1 MQIRLARML
10 ATKNIETSSRWI
22 IVILVRESATR
33 KIKALHW
40 GPRVKMKIL
49 FFFLTEIF
57 HHCLPLKVL
66 FIQKIFLSNNKTL
79 IHYPQINFL

>member
-49 FFFLTEIF
+49 FFFPNGNF
-57 HHCLPLKVL
+57 SS
-66 FIQKIFLSNNKTL
+66 LSTSQSA
-79 IHYPQINFL
+79 IHSKNFFK